1 MNSYDP
7 LILTAYLLCLAYF
20 IYKIINAF
28 NDEFTIEQLKAN
40 NEKDNADPVEKEGG
54 LKQELESQN
63 LQDAL
68 DISFGFDKRYEFDK
82 LKELSISI
90 NNKSSDCS
98 IYVDWD
104 CSAIIGAGVGDLEKS
119 RRITRLMPGTTLDLF
134 QDQVFSSVAPKTTL
148 KEKIAAEDMLQRKG
162 ERKADKLEKDSP
174 QNLEIEIAKP
184 LFDLTKPK
192 PDAKPEVKKRHE
204 RFMERKQKLAF
215 SLDLVLRLVGPGQ
228 SLGGDRL
235 RIRCKFILTKLP
247 WTSGLPWNP
256 KK

>member
-7 LILTAYLLCLAYF
+7 LILTAYFLCLAYF
-20 IYKIINAF
+20 IYKIISAF
-28 NDEFTIEQLKAN
+28 NDEFAIELLKEN
-40 NEKDNADPVEKEGG
+40 NQNDDADPVQKEGG
-54 LKQELESQN
+54 LKQELESKN

-68 DISFGFDKRYEFDK
+68 DIGFGFDKRYEFDK

-104 CSAIIGAGVGDLEKS
+104 CSAIIGSGIGDLEKA
-119 RRITRLMPGTTLDLF
+119 RRTTRLMPGTTLDLF
-134 QDQVFSSVAPKTTL
+134 QDQVFSAVAPKTTL
-148 KEKIAAEDMLQRKG
+148 KEKITAEDILQRKG
-162 ERKADKLEKDSP
+162 ESKDNKLDKAAP
-174 QNLEIEIAKP
+174 QNLELVIAKP
-184 LFDLTKPK
+184 LFDLK
-192 PDAKPEVKKRHE
+192 PDAKPEVKKRYD
-204 RFMERKQKLAF
+204 RFMRRKQKLAF
-215 SLDLVLRLVGPGQ
+215 SLDLGLRLVGPDR

-256 KK
+256 K